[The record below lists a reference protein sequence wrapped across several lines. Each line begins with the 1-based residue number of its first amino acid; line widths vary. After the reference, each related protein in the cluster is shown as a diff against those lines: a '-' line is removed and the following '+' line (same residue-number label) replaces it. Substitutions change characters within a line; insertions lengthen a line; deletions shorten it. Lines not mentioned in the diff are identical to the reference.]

1 MSELSSRA
9 YPLVTMCCRCCLG
22 LATEDRM
29 KSATQVLAAIAAG
42 GALAGGT
49 AAIMQVP
56 APKTATTAAVTT
68 STSDQAI
75 QALTDVSTQLHAAVS
90 ATQAQLA
97 SLQTTV
103 TGATAGELDPTTL
116 LAQTQAQLATA
127 QQRLAADEALLA
139 KLQPKTQAATA
150 APGRTEPSQHAET
163 PSTTPS
169 RTPSTTPSPTR
180 EQETAATVA
189 ATTAPPA
196 RHTYSGSP
204 GPTN

>member
-1 MSELSSRA
+1 
-9 YPLVTMCCRCCLG
+9 
-22 LATEDRM
+22 M

-75 QALTDVSTQLHAAVS
+75 QALTDESTQLHAAVS

-103 TGATAGELDPTTL
+103 TGATAGELDPATL

-150 APGRTEPSQHAET
+150 PPARTEPSRHAE
-163 PSTTPS
+163 
-169 RTPSTTPSPTR
+169 TPSTTPSPTR

-189 ATTAPPA
+189 ATTAPPP

-204 GPTN
+204 GPTNGHGDD